1 MMKPPPGITRSW
13 AVQAL
18 VIGILCLAPAAHGV
32 AAGRAS
38 IGARAETIPIAYAA
52 ERPRRQELLVPS
64 TQANVE
70 MKTSV
75 LLPAGAGPYPL
86 AVINHG
92 TTESEELRSQYAEPE
107 FEVVSTWL
115 LARHYAVALPQ
126 RPGHGETGGPYLES
140 AGGCEDAHY
149 AEAGYGTADS
159 IEAAS
164 VYLLRQPY
172 VKKERVLLVGHSA
185 GGWGALALASRNAGL
200 VKAVINFSGGRG
212 GRSYGIANR
221 NCAPDRLV
229 GAAATYGRTTRA
241 PSLWL
246 YSANDTYF
254 GPDLSKRMADAF
266 RAAGGP
272 VTYRLLP
279 PVETEGHYLIYS
291 PDAARD
297 WSPAVDEFLATLR

>member
-1 MMKPPPGITRSW
+1 M
-13 AVQAL
+13 L
-18 VIGILCLAPAAHGV
+18 
-32 AAGRAS
+32 
-38 IGARAETIPIAYAA
+38 ETAD
-52 ERPRRQELLVPS
+52 RWRRQELLVPS
-64 TQANVE
+64 ADPNIK
-70 MKTSV
+70 MKTSI
-75 LLPAGAGPYPL
+75 LLPPGAGPYPL

-92 TTESEELRSQYAEPE
+92 TTESEELREQYAEPD
-107 FEVVSTWL
+107 FEVVSSWL

-126 RPGHGETGGPYLES
+126 RPGHGETTGSYLES

-149 AEAGYGTADS
+149 EEAGYGTASS

-164 VYLLRQPY
+164 VYLLRQPNI
-172 VKKERVLLVGHSA
+172 KKDRVLLVGHSA
-185 GGWGALALASRNAGL
+185 GAWGALALASRSADL
-200 VKAVINFSGGRG
+200 VKGVINFSGGRG
-212 GRSYGIANR
+212 GHSYGIANR

-229 GAAATYGRTTRA
+229 SAAAAYGRGTRV

-266 RAAGGP
+266 RSAGGP

-279 PVETEGHYLIYS
+279 PVGSEGHYLIYS

-297 WSPAVDEFLATLR
+297 WSAIVDRFLAMLR